1 MEILEYPRTSHRANR
16 DTGVVIE
23 GVELLDHPADIGFR
37 VRARTLPELFAKSA
51 AALVSLIVDTKPAVA
66 HLEIHLAATGSDYES
81 LLVNWLNEILYYTD
95 SESIVFASFEIR
107 TLDATRIEALGRGEH
122 RDAAKH
128 PAKLDVKAV
137 TYHQLKL
144 FQDADGWTSEV
155 YVDV

>member
-51 AALVSLIVDTKPAVA
+51 AALVSLIVDTKSAVA
-66 HLEIHLAATGSDYES
+66 HLDIHLAATGSDYES

-95 SESIVFASFEIR
+95 SESIVFASLR
-107 TLDATRIEALGRGEH
+107 SALWMRPGSRRLDAASTGTRQSIR
-122 RDAAKH
+122 RS
-128 PAKLDVKAV
+128 
-137 TYHQLKL
+137 
-144 FQDADGWTSEV
+144 WTLRR
-155 YVDV
+155 